1 MKTAQIIHNPTSGDS
16 QHSKE
21 DIVKYVQKAGY
32 DIKYIST
39 DDPTWERF
47 LKNNPDI
54 IFLAGGDGTVHK
66 LAAVLLKSRNL
77 QENPPVYLLPMGT
90 ANNISR
96 TLQLD
101 DRTLDRDL
109 KIPEKIVD
117 FSHGVIGGV
126 NGSKFFLESVGMGIF
141 PKLITEMKNK
151 EEIED
156 PEEKLKLTLQVLQN
170 IVGDFE
176 AEEAEITID
185 NEKLRGTYLMV
196 EVMNTNYI
204 GPNLKVAPNAR
215 PEDELLDLV
224 LVPMANRTKLLHY
237 LEELTK
243 GKVEDFNVNNFA
255 QTYRAKEVTITYQ
268 GTNFHVDDDP
278 IEGQSGKKVHLKAA
292 SGGLKFFSDK

>member
-117 FSHGVIGGV
+117 FSHGVIDGV

-185 NEKLRGTYLMV
+185 NEKLRGTYIMV

-224 LVPMANRTKLLHY
+224 LVPKANRTKLLHY

-243 GKVEDFNVNNFA
+243 GNVEDFNVNNFA
-255 QTYRAKEVTITYQ
+255 QTYRAKEVTIKYQ
-268 GTNFHVDDDP
+268 GTNFHVDDDR
-278 IEGQSGKKVHLKAA
+278 IEGQSDKKVHIKAA